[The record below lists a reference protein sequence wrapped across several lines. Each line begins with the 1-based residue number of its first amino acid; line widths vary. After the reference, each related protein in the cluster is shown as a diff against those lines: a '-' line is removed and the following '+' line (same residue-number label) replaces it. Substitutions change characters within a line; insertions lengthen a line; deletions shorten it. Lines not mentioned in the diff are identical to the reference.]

1 MEYQV
6 ESRIRHKHNHRQR
19 QRKARYTFPN
29 EVDENE
35 SFQLSPDS
43 PTRRH
48 SMSGA
53 NVEKEYNKN
62 MGFDQIKELL
72 YEKHFIITKT
82 NEGVKKEMIIKK
94 YNKIHPTH
102 IIEEETPED
111 NILKTISNK
120 SSKILNSVSKA
131 ALKIVYYIGILSCI
145 VI

>member
-1 MEYQV
+1 
-6 ESRIRHKHNHRQR
+6 
-19 QRKARYTFPN
+19 
-29 EVDENE
+29 
-35 SFQLSPDS
+35 
-43 PTRRH
+43 
-48 SMSGA
+48 
-53 NVEKEYNKN
+53 